1 MRRPG
6 ARTLC
11 ASLAALCLL
20 WAGAALAQGP
30 AAPAAT
36 ALAAVAADPE
46 LEERVLKISAGL
58 RCLVCQ
64 NQTIADSNADLAVD
78 LRNQVREMLKR
89 GDTPQQINDY
99 MTARYGDFVLYKP
112 PVRSS
117 TALLWYGPAVL
128 LVLGVLILVWIIRRR
143 TKLPADRF
151 EPDPDGT

>member
-1 MRRPG
+1 MLR
-6 ARTLC
+6 ATLT
-11 ASLAALCLL
+11 ALILL
-20 WAGAALAQGP
+20 WAGAVLAQGAVAP
-30 AAPAAT
+30 AAPAVA
-36 ALAAVAADPE
+36 AAAVDPE
-46 LEERVLKISAGL
+46 LEARVLKISAGL

-78 LRNQVREMLKR
+78 LRNQVREMLVR
-89 GDTPQQINDY
+89 GQSPQQINDY

-128 LVLGVLILVWIIRRR
+128 LVLAVLILVWIIRRR

-151 EPDPDGT
+151 EPAPDGT